1 MSRGGADWLGLEGTT
16 VVITGAVGGIG
27 VRLAESFVSV
37 GASVALLDRSRKDV
51 DALAEKLRAGGAT
64 AVGVAC
70 DVSDEA
76 SVAAAAEQVAERI
89 GPAGVLV
96 NNAAVLQSGLAT
108 TIPLAEWNWLIGINL
123 TGYML
128 CAREFTSQM
137 KSLGGGAL
145 VHTASIGGHMPQ
157 GYAGAYSVA
166 KAGVRMLSQV
176 LAIEL
181 GAFGIRSNVVS
192 PAMLVTP
199 LSEAFYQDPAMR
211 AAREAMA
218 PVGRIGTPQDIA
230 DAVLWLASDRAGYVS
245 GEEILVDGALSKN
258 QLATLPRP
266 GFDKSDALERR

>member
-1 MSRGGADWLGLEGTT
+1 MSESWLGLEGAV
-16 VVITGAVGGIG
+16 VVITGAAGGVG
-27 VRLAESFVSV
+27 VRLAESFVAV
-37 GASVALLDRSRKDV
+37 GASVALLDREQGPV
-51 DALAEKLRAGGAT
+51 DELAALLSGEGAT

-76 SVAAAAEQVAERI
+76 SVAAAAATVLAEL
-89 GPAGVLV
+89 GPADVLV

-108 TIPLAEWNWLIGINL
+108 TIPLAEWNWLLGINL

-128 CAREFTSQM
+128 CAREFSAQM
-137 KSLGGGAL
+137 RTHGGGAL

-181 GAFGIRSNVVS
+181 GEFGIRSNVVS
-192 PAMLVTP
+192 PAMLITP
-199 LSEAFYQDPAMR
+199 LSEAFYEDPAVR
-211 AAREAMA
+211 RTRESMA

-230 DAVLWLASDRAGYVS
+230 DAAVWLASRRASYVS
-245 GEEILVDGALSKN
+245 GEELLVDGALSKN

-266 GFDKSDALERR
+266 GFDKDDALERVT